1 MRTMFAIFQKQLADV
16 LKNPTVTM
24 NFVLFPLLAFVMST
38 FMSPEDLESRFI
50 MIAPIAAMAVAQLPM
65 LAMAM
70 YISEDIETKS
80 LRFLIMAGVKPI
92 QYLLGISLFTFIL
105 SIIAMGSF
113 ALMLMG
119 ELTGEHLLLFT
130 GISALGLLAS
140 LAIGAMLGIIS
151 KNVQQGMTLG
161 TVVSMALAFTPVI
174 AMANPDIMRV
184 TYFMFS
190 QQVAN
195 IFNYIALNSE
205 LGSSA
210 EAVESFYEAF
220 GIEFSFTNSLLIIV
234 ANFVVFAILFLVVY
248 KKRGL
253 RLE

>member
-1 MRTMFAIFQKQLADV
+1 MRIMSAIFQKQLADV

-24 NFVLFPLLAFVMST
+24 NFVLFPLLAFAMANL
-38 FMSPEDLESRFI
+38 MSPEDIESQFI

-80 LRFLIMAGVKPI
+80 LRFLIMAGVKPV
-92 QYLLGISLFTFIL
+92 QYLLGISLFTFLL
-105 SIIAMGSF
+105 SMIAMGSF
-113 ALMLMG
+113 VLMVMG
-119 ELTGEHLLLFT
+119 ELTGEHILLFA
-130 GISALGLLAS
+130 GISALGLFAALV
-140 LAIGAMLGIIS
+140 IGAVLGIVS

-161 TVVSMALAFTPVI
+161 TVVSMALAFTPMI

-184 TYFMFS
+184 TYFLFS

-195 IFNYIALNSE
+195 IFNYIAFSLE
-205 LGSSA
+205 LGSA
-210 EAVESFYEAF
+210 EAASGFYEAF
-220 GIEFSFTNSLLIIV
+220 GREFSYTSSLLII
-234 ANFVVFAILFLVVY
+234 ALNFIVFAILFLVVY

-253 RLE
+253 RLD